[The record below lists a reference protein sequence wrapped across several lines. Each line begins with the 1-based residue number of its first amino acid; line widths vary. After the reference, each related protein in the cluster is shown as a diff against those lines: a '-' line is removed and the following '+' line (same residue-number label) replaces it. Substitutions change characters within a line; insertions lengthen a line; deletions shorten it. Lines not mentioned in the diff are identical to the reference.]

1 MTVAMTR
8 TDCLAA
14 LAERVTVEPVVVAVG
29 GLVDEW
35 HHLLPRDL
43 NYFTGGMGLASS
55 IGLGLSLARPDRK
68 VIVLDGDGALLM
80 SLGSLASAAHQ
91 APDNLLHLVFNN
103 GTYDSSGGFTLPAEQ
118 KLRFHE
124 IASAAGIEDSRQVD
138 DLATWRDMVPDL
150 LSAPGHAIVVLKVV
164 TGDSVPMMTGD
175 KLEYRFRFQRALQ

>member
-80 SLGSLASAAHQ
+80 NLGSLATAAHQ
-91 APDNLLHLVFNN
+91 EPRNLLHLVFNN
-103 GTYDSSGGFTLPAEQ
+103 GTYDSSGGFAIPAER
-118 KLRFHE
+118 KLRFHK
-124 IASAAGIEDSRQVD
+124 IASAAGIEDSREVD
-138 DLATWRDMVPDL
+138 DLATWHDLVPEL
-150 LSAPGHAIVVLKVV
+150 LSGPGHAVVALKVV
-164 TGDSVPMMTGD
+164 AGEPVPMMTGD